1 MKFKSKELDVVSL
14 RGANV
19 SIFKEKEKNS
29 DYKIYNLGPDTGT
42 MYFGFNLNTRKN
54 DKGKYYVNPIK
65 QKWFGDIN
73 FRSAVD
79 YAIDRENM
87 VFNVA
92 NGVGAPLFT
101 PEALSSIYLNEKVAK
116 GHPQDVEKARELLK
130 KSGFYWDKNNKLFD
144 KDGNRVEFDLY
155 TNAGNTERESLGVMV
170 KQDLEDLGMSVNFKP
185 VEFNTLVNR
194 LTNTLDWDVVIMG
207 FTGNPLEP
215 YSGKNVWQSNG
226 SLHLFNMRH
235 SESDNK
241 NIFAWERRL
250 NEIFDK
256 AAVELDFDRRRALYE
271 EYQQL
276 IYDMKPMIYLYS
288 PIRITAIRKKFGNI
302 HPTELGG
309 VTHNLEE
316 IYIKK

>member
-1 MKFKSKELDVVSL
+1 M
-14 RGANV
+14 
-19 SIFKEKEKNS
+19 
-29 DYKIYNLGPDTGT
+29 
-42 MYFGFNLNTRKN
+42 
-54 DKGKYYVNPIK
+54 
-65 QKWFGDIN
+65 
-73 FRSAVD
+73 
-79 YAIDRENM
+79 
-87 VFNVA
+87 
-92 NGVGAPLFT
+92 
-101 PEALSSIYLNEKVAK
+101 
-116 GHPQDVEKARELLK
+116 
-130 KSGFYWDKNNKLFD
+130 
-144 KDGNRVEFDLY
+144 EFDLY

>member
-1 MKFKSKELDVVSL
+1 MKKLIVLFIGDLNNELLKFKSKELDVVSL

-79 YAIDRENM
+79 CAIDRENM

-116 GHPQDVEKARELLK
+116 GDR
-130 KSGFYWDKNNKLFD
+130 KS
-144 KDGNRVEFDLY
+144 
-155 TNAGNTERESLGVMV
+155 
-170 KQDLEDLGMSVNFKP
+170 
-185 VEFNTLVNR
+185 
-194 LTNTLDWDVVIMG
+194 VV
-207 FTGNPLEP
+207 
-215 YSGKNVWQSNG
+215 
-226 SLHLFNMRH
+226 
-235 SESDNK
+235 
-241 NIFAWERRL
+241 
-250 NEIFDK
+250 
-256 AAVELDFDRRRALYE
+256 
-271 EYQQL
+271 
-276 IYDMKPMIYLYS
+276 
-288 PIRITAIRKKFGNI
+288 
-302 HPTELGG
+302 
-309 VTHNLEE
+309 
-316 IYIKK
+316 